1 MLGKSLFATRRR
13 LLDAFDAVV
22 ALADETNVTRSGSE
36 SPETLREG
44 LEQPLLFSVC
54 GETNAGKSALINA
67 IQGSY
72 LCRVSDL
79 PETDLPILHV
89 HGGTRH
95 ESERAGKWREC
106 QWPEES
112 LRHLHWLDLPGIDA
126 LGKSAVQAW
135 QPWLEGTDVLLVVF
149 AFRNPWGA
157 PTWDFVARLPEKLRS
172 SMAFVVQQCDEADPS
187 DLPVLLEHMR
197 DLAVKRIGV
206 APPVFLVSARQAFEA
221 KTQARSAHLLA
232 GSGIPALEAWLEER
246 IHQCAEKE
254 RALESLRRAALGLLH
269 QIDDQLDGA
278 KRNIHRDVRFLEG
291 LEREID
297 AMLQK
302 TVRQQIQ
309 GLGAIGEEFSQQSH
323 GIARLL
329 QSRLGIFRSLWRVM
343 RGENT
348 AQRLETLLQERLR
361 DAVKEAA
368 ARDASALIEEC
379 AAHWRT
385 VVQRIDEQTGV
396 SAAPWSD
403 IESRLQQ
410 ARQQLVERMGR
421 AAGLSIG
428 QLRVR
433 GVLGGSLRQR
443 NEGLS
448 MWMILFLL
456 AIIGAGICG
465 GLFLPWLPGLL
476 SGLALFFWICLSVYA
491 VRSAREMVDDYRH
504 RLLRSGEVFFAAL
517 RGDYEEG
524 LRLFFREYAQGLQS
538 VRVSLVQRE
547 NALQPHLQRWNDL
560 FLKIKAIEQEMTF

>member
-13 LLDAFDAVV
+13 LLDAFDAVL
-22 ALADETNVTRSGSE
+22 ALAKETDV
-36 SPETLREG
+36 SPTWAEDPQELRER
-44 LEQPLLFSVC
+44 LERPLLFTVC
-54 GETNAGKSALINA
+54 GEINAGKSALINA

-72 LCRVSDL
+72 LCRVNDL
-79 PETDLPILHV
+79 PETDMPTLHV
-89 HGGTRH
+89 HGTVRRD
-95 ESERAGKWREC
+95 SEQAGKWREC

-112 LRHLHWLDLPGIDA
+112 LRQLHWLDLPGVEA
-126 LGKSAVQAW
+126 LGKSALHAW

-149 AFRNPWGA
+149 PFRNPWGA
-157 PTWDFVARLPEKLRS
+157 ATWDFVARLPETLRS
-172 SMAFVVQQCDEADPS
+172 SMAFVVQQCDEAVAA

-197 DLAVKRIGV
+197 ELAVKRIGV

-232 GSGIPALEAWLEER
+232 ASGVPVLEAWLEER
-246 IHQCAEKE
+246 IHHCPERT
-254 RALESLRRAALGLLH
+254 RALESLRRASLGLLH
-269 QIDDQLDGA
+269 QVDEQLDGA
-278 KRNIHRDVRFLEG
+278 KRSIHRDVRFLEG

-297 AMLQK
+297 ALLHR

-329 QSRLGIFRSLWRVM
+329 QSRLGIFRSLWRMM

-348 AQRLETLLQERLR
+348 AQRLELLLQERLT
-361 DAVKEAA
+361 DSVKEAA
-368 ARDASALIEEC
+368 ARDASALIDEC

-396 SAAPWSD
+396 SAAAWAE

-421 AAGLSIG
+421 AASLSIG

-433 GVLGGSLRQR
+433 GVLGGALRQR

-448 MWMILFLL
+448 MWMMLFLV
-456 AIIGAGICG
+456 AVIGAGICG
-465 GLFLPWLPGLL
+465 GLFLPWLPLLL
-476 SGLALFFWICLSVYA
+476 SGLALFFWICLSVFA
-491 VRSAREMVDDYRH
+491 VRSAREMVFDYRD

-547 NALQPHLQRWNDL
+547 NALQPYLQRWNEL
-560 FLKIKAIEQEMTF
+560 FLKIKAIEQEMSF

>member
-13 LLDAFDAVV
+13 LLDAFDAVL
-22 ALADETNVTRSGSE
+22 ALAEETDVSLTSAE
-36 SPETLREG
+36 DPQELRER
-44 LEQPLLFSVC
+44 LERPLLFTVC
-54 GETNAGKSALINA
+54 GEINAGKSALINA

-72 LCRVSDL
+72 LCRVNDL
-79 PETDLPILHV
+79 PETDMPTLHV
-89 HGGTRH
+89 HGPVRR

-112 LRHLHWLDLPGIDA
+112 LRQLHWLDLPGVDA
-126 LGKSAVQAW
+126 LGKSALHAW

-149 AFRNPWGA
+149 SFRNPWGA
-157 PTWDFVARLPEKLRS
+157 ATWDFVARLPEALRS
-172 SMAFVVQQCDEADPS
+172 SMAFVVQQCDEAAAA

-197 DLAVKRIGV
+197 ELAVKRIGV

-221 KTQARSAHLLA
+221 KTQARSSPLLA
-232 GSGIPALEAWLEER
+232 ASGVPALEAWLEER
-246 IHQCAEKE
+246 MQQCPVGT
-254 RALESLRRAALGLLH
+254 RALESLRRASLGLLH
-269 QIDDQLDGA
+269 QIDEQLDGA
-278 KRNIHRDVRFLEG
+278 KRAIHRDVRFLEG

-297 AMLQK
+297 ALLHR
-302 TVRQQIQ
+302 TVRQQLQ

-329 QSRLGIFRSLWRVM
+329 QSRLGIFRSLWRMM

-348 AQRLETLLQERLR
+348 AQRLELLLQERLT
-361 DAVKEAA
+361 DSVKEAA
-368 ARDASALIEEC
+368 ARDASALIDEC

-396 SAAPWSD
+396 SAAPWAE
-403 IESRLQQ
+403 IESRLQR

-421 AAGLSIG
+421 AASLSIG

-433 GVLGGSLRQR
+433 GVLGGALRQR

-448 MWMILFLL
+448 MWMMLFLV
-456 AIIGAGICG
+456 AVIGAGICG
-465 GLFLPWLPGLL
+465 GLFLPWLPLLL
-476 SGLALFFWICLSVYA
+476 SGLALFFWICLSVFA
-491 VRSAREMVDDYRH
+491 VRSAREMVYDYRD

-547 NALQPHLQRWNDL
+547 NALQPYLQRWNEL
-560 FLKIKAIEQEMTF
+560 FLKIKAIEQEMSF

>member
-22 ALADETNVTRSGSE
+22 ALAEETDVSLTDSANPRE
-36 SPETLREG
+36 LRES
-44 LEQPLLFSVC
+44 LEQPLLFTVC
-54 GETNAGKSALINA
+54 GEINAGKSALINA
-67 IQGSY
+67 IQGTY
-72 LCRVSDL
+72 LCRVNAL
-79 PETDLPILHV
+79 PETDLPTLHV
-89 HGGTRH
+89 HGSSRG
-95 ESERAGKWREC
+95 EKERAGKWREC
-106 QWPEES
+106 QWPDES
-112 LRHLHWLDLPGIDA
+112 LQHLHWLDLPGIDA
-126 LGKSAVQAW
+126 VGKSAAQAW
-135 QPWLEGTDVLLVVF
+135 QPWLDGTDVLLVVF

-157 PTWDFVARLPEKLRS
+157 ATWDFVARLPEKVRS
-172 SMAFVVQQCDEADPS
+172 SMAFVLQQCDEADPA

-197 DLAVKRIGV
+197 DLALKRIGI

-221 KTQARSAHLLA
+221 KTQQRAAHLFA
-232 GSGIPALEAWLEER
+232 SSGLPALEAWLEDRMHHSSER
-246 IHQCAEKE
+246 S

-278 KRNIHRDVRFLEG
+278 KRSIHRDVRFLEG

-297 AMLQK
+297 ALLQK
-302 TVRQQIQ
+302 TVRQQVQ

-329 QSRLGIFRSLWRVM
+329 QSRLGIFRSLWRLM

-348 AQRLETLLQERLR
+348 AQRLELLLQERLT
-361 DAVKEAA
+361 DAVREAA
-368 ARDASALIEEC
+368 ARDATALIDEC

-385 VVQRIDEQTGV
+385 VVQRVEEQTGV
-396 SAAPWSD
+396 SAAPWPE
-403 IESRLQQ
+403 IESRLKE

-421 AAGLSIG
+421 AATSSIG

-443 NEGLS
+443 SQVLS

-456 AIIGAGICG
+456 AVIGAGICG
-465 GLFLPWLPGLL
+465 GLFLPWLPWIFT
-476 SGLALFFWICLSVYA
+476 GLALFFWICLSVYA
-491 VRSAREMVDDYRH
+491 VRSAREMVDDYRD

-524 LRLFFREYAQGLQS
+524 VRLFFREYAQGLQS

-547 NALQPHLQRWNDL
+547 NALQPYLQRWNDL
-560 FLKIKAIEQEMTF
+560 FLKVKAIEQEMTL

>member
-13 LLDAFDAVV
+13 LLDAFDAVL
-22 ALADETNVTRSGSE
+22 ALAKETDV
-36 SPETLREG
+36 SPTWAEDPQELRER
-44 LEQPLLFSVC
+44 LERPLLFTVC
-54 GETNAGKSALINA
+54 GEINAGKSALINA

-72 LCRVSDL
+72 LCRVNDL
-79 PETDLPILHV
+79 PETDMPTLHV
-89 HGGTRH
+89 HGTVRRD
-95 ESERAGKWREC
+95 SEQAGKWREC

-112 LRHLHWLDLPGIDA
+112 LRQLHWLDLPGVEA
-126 LGKSAVQAW
+126 LGKSALQTW

-149 AFRNPWGA
+149 PFRNPWGA
-157 PTWDFVARLPEKLRS
+157 ATWDFVARLPETLRS
-172 SMAFVVQQCDEADPS
+172 SMAFVVQQCDEAVAA

-197 DLAVKRIGV
+197 ELAVKRIGV

-232 GSGIPALEAWLEER
+232 ASGVPVLEAWLEER
-246 IHQCAEKE
+246 IHHCPERT
-254 RALESLRRAALGLLH
+254 RALESLRRASLGLLH
-269 QIDDQLDGA
+269 QVDEQLDGA
-278 KRNIHRDVRFLEG
+278 KRSIHRDVRFLEG

-297 AMLQK
+297 ALLHR

-329 QSRLGIFRSLWRVM
+329 QSRLGIFRSLWRMM

-348 AQRLETLLQERLR
+348 AQRLELLLQERLT
-361 DAVKEAA
+361 DSVKEAA
-368 ARDASALIEEC
+368 ARDASALIDEC

-396 SAAPWSD
+396 SAAAWAE

-421 AAGLSIG
+421 AASLSIG

-433 GVLGGSLRQR
+433 GVLGGALRQR

-448 MWMILFLL
+448 MWMMLFLV
-456 AIIGAGICG
+456 AVIGAGICG
-465 GLFLPWLPGLL
+465 GLFLPWLPLLL
-476 SGLALFFWICLSVYA
+476 SGLALFFWICLSVFA
-491 VRSAREMVDDYRH
+491 VRSAREMVFDYRD

-547 NALQPHLQRWNDL
+547 NALQPYLQRWNEL
-560 FLKIKAIEQEMTF
+560 FLKIKAIEQEMSF

>member
-13 LLDAFDAVV
+13 LLEAFDAVLV
-22 ALADETNVTRSGSE
+22 LAKETDVTPAWAE
-36 SPETLREG
+36 DPQELRER
-44 LEQPLLFSVC
+44 LERPLLFTVC
-54 GETNAGKSALINA
+54 GEINAGKSALINA

-72 LCRVSDL
+72 LCRVNDL
-79 PETDLPILHV
+79 PETDMPTLHV
-89 HGGTRH
+89 HGPVRRD
-95 ESERAGKWREC
+95 SEQAGKWREC

-112 LRHLHWLDLPGIDA
+112 LRQLHWLDLPGVEA
-126 LGKSAVQAW
+126 LGKSALHAW

-149 AFRNPWGA
+149 PFRNPWGA
-157 PTWDFVARLPEKLRS
+157 ATWDFVARLPETLRS
-172 SMAFVVQQCDEADPS
+172 SIAFVVQQCDEAVAA
-187 DLPVLLEHMR
+187 DLPVLLGHMR
-197 DLAVKRIGV
+197 ELAVKRIGV

-221 KTQARSAHLLA
+221 KTQPRSAHLLA
-232 GSGIPALEAWLEER
+232 ASGVPALEAWLEER
-246 IHQCAEKE
+246 IHHCPERT
-254 RALESLRRAALGLLH
+254 RALESLRRASLGLLH
-269 QIDDQLDGA
+269 QIDEQLDGA
-278 KRNIHRDVRFLEG
+278 KRSIHRDVRFLEG

-297 AMLQK
+297 ALLHR

-329 QSRLGIFRSLWRVM
+329 QSRLGIFRSLWRMM

-348 AQRLETLLQERLR
+348 AQRLELLLQERLT
-361 DAVKEAA
+361 DSVKEAA
-368 ARDASALIEEC
+368 ARDASALIDEC

-396 SAAPWSD
+396 SAAAWAE

-421 AAGLSIG
+421 AASLSIG

-433 GVLGGSLRQR
+433 GVLGGALRQR

-448 MWMILFLL
+448 MWMMLFLV

-465 GLFLPWLPGLL
+465 GLFLPWLPLLL
-476 SGLALFFWICLSVYA
+476 SGLALFFWICLSVFA
-491 VRSAREMVDDYRH
+491 VRSAREMVDDYRD

-547 NALQPHLQRWNDL
+547 NALQPYLQRWNEL
-560 FLKIKAIEQEMTF
+560 FLKIKAMEQEMSF